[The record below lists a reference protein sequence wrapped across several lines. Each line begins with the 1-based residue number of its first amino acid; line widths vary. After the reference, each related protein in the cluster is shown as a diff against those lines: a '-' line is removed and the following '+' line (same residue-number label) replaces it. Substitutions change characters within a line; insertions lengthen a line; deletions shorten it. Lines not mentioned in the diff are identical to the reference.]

1 MNSKFIIR
9 YKEKPW
15 YKDKEYLPVLF
26 VFIYI
31 FGTLGYTLYV
41 DYNSIDLHKTNFNGK
56 IDNIFNQKSTYYL
69 KISNKKKWIR
79 LKNFRNEEYENLDI
93 YFMDI
98 VKKGDSIY
106 KTINSDTIHLIK
118 SKNKYSFCINHH

>member
-1 MNSKFIIR
+1 MNSKFITK

-15 YKDKEYLPVLF
+15 YKNKEYLPVFF
-26 VFIYI
+26 VFIYV
-31 FGTLGYTLYV
+31 FGTITYTLYV
-41 DYNSIDLHKTNFNGK
+41 DYNSINLHKVNFNGK

-69 KISNKKKWIR
+69 KISNKKKWIK
-79 LKNFRNEEYENLDI
+79 LEDFRNKNLDI

-106 KTINSDTIHLIK
+106 KTNSDTIHLIK
-118 SKNKYSFCINHH
+118 SENKYSFCIKH